1 MSKTDPSSESVSQP
15 IAVSIRTAQ
24 VITGLG
30 RSSIYELLAQKRL
43 VARHYGRRVLVLKS
57 SIDNFLASLPE
68 AKFKVPSRGRGR
80 AKPSEAVS

>member
-1 MSKTDPSSESVSQP
+1 MPKPPNAISDAPTHP

-43 VARHYGRRVLVLKS
+43 VARHYGRRVLILRS
-57 SIDNFLASLPE
+57 SIDEFLATLPE
-68 AKFKVPSRGRGR
+68 AKFKLPSRGRPR
-80 AKPSEAVS
+80 